1 VDLRR
6 LRTIAETEFA
16 DIVVEVLT
24 PDLNQVRIILKDDS
38 FIDVWYS
45 LKLAD
50 RYSYHWE
57 RQTIDGTIYRH
68 DNAPHRRWESVTT
81 FPQHF
86 HNGSET
92 QVTESFISMMPEEA
106 LREFLEFAR
115 MKMPRPEQVDDEE
128 LDKPQR

>member
-1 VDLRR
+1 MTKVDLRR
-6 LRTIAETEFA
+6 LCTIAETEFM

-24 PDLNQVRIILKDDS
+24 PDLNQLRIILRDDS

-57 RQTIDGTIYRH
+57 RQSIDDTIYRH

-86 HNGSET
+86 HNGSEA

-115 MKMPRPEQVDDEE
+115 EKIS
-128 LDKPQR
+128 